1 MSAGTKLQLGV
12 LTLLCCRT
20 PDNGLGPEATASL
33 VAVLN
38 LLPLLECLDLSC
50 RHRVCA
56 SEARTGSS

>member
-12 LTLLCCRT
+12 FTLLCCRT

-38 LLPLLECLDLSC
+38 LLPQLECLDFNC
-50 RHRVCA
+50 RSICV
-56 SEARTGSS
+56 SGARTRSS